1 MSESLQDSSQKQLK
15 QFVDQIERLE
25 DDKRGIADDIKDKYL
40 EAESSGFD
48 KKVLKKV
55 IALRRKSKAELEAE
69 ASLLDVYLHALET

>member
-25 DDKRGIADDIKDKYL
+25 DDRKGISDDIRDKYL

-55 IALRRKSKAELEAE
+55 IALRKKSKAELEEE
-69 ASLLDVYLHALET
+69 ASLIDVYLHALET